1 MPEKGGSLLITG
13 KSGHL
18 NIYGSIDG
26 ETYDLLNSTNTEST
40 SNTPLSKDIHYL
52 RINNIVPSVKIGAL
66 TINGFSNDLNST
78 VSDDTYTLSGEEC
91 EAGQTAFCWLPEVS
105 LAISKN
111 GSKGM
116 ASFKIASSSM
126 ENIEL
131 YFIDKNNINKE
142 IPITTVNGIATVD
155 LGTLPTVHTK

>member
-66 TINGFSNDLNST
+66 TINGFSNDLNWT

-111 GSKGM
+111 GK
-116 ASFKIASSSM
+116 
-126 ENIEL
+126 
-131 YFIDKNNINKE
+131 
-142 IPITTVNGIATVD
+142 
-155 LGTLPTVHTK
+155 